1 MYIANINT
9 RVIACVYLLIYV
21 FAYMCICMYLRVRII
36 CSYVLQINAN
46 SYWTLY
52 LPCFCFDPWPNGPP
66 DLSSGYTGIEK
77 VEVFYGNNS
86 PMGVS
91 EDGVNP
97 SNGY

>member
-1 MYIANINT
+1 
-9 RVIACVYLLIYV
+9 
-21 FAYMCICMYLRVRII
+21 MCICV
-36 CSYVLQINAN
+36 YV
-46 SYWTLY
+46 S
-52 LPCFCFDPWPNGPP
+52 FVPNGPP

-86 PMGVS
+86 PTGVS